1 MTPDLWIMIAI
12 LVACVALSAFF
23 SASETAFTSANRVKL
38 KTMASN
44 GNKRAKVALNLSEN
58 YDRLIT
64 TILIGNNIVNIAGSS
79 LATSLF
85 LVLLH
90 NQANPYI
97 TKWSIL
103 FLGPDNYRE

>member
-12 LVACVALSAFF
+12 LLVCVALSAFF
-23 SASETAFTSANRVKL
+23 SSSETAFTSANRVKL
-38 KTMASN
+38 KAMAQN
-44 GNKRAKVALNLSEN
+44 GNRRAKQAYALAED

-85 LVLLH
+85 LVLLKDH
-90 NQANPYI
+90 PN
-97 TKWSIL
+97 
-103 FLGPDNYRE
+103 

>member
-12 LVACVALSAFF
+12 LVVCVALSAFF
-23 SASETAFTSANRVKL
+23 SSSETAFTSANRVKL
-38 KTMASN
+38 KTMAAN
-44 GNKRAKVALNLSEN
+44 GNKRAKMALALSED

-85 LVLLH
+85 LVLLVNH
-90 NQANPYI
+90 QNLVTPVSTAVMTI
-97 TKWSIL
+97 IIL
-103 FLGPDNYRE
+103 IFG